1 MAKYNNRKIVEIDR
15 SIILPIVL
23 RTRPKRAWAHA
34 QSSVPNL
41 FPFREECTGSG
52 TQQQPRHSRGR
63 WEMINYIYHLP
74 SAAGDTEYLQWLDQG
89 HTRVGVPSV

>member
-34 QSSVPNL
+34 QS
-41 FPFREECTGSG
+41 RE
-52 TQQQPRHSRGR
+52 QPRHSRGR